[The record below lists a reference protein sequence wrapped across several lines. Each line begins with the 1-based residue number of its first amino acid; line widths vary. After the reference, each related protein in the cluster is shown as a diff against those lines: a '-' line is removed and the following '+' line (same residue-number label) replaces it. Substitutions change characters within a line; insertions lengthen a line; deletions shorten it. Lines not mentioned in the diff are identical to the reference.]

1 MSESRAD
8 LQAAAPPFALHVA
21 DLELEPDPLDPA
33 QVVSGDP
40 QVAARELWTAPGGG
54 LSAGVWEHGAGV
66 SRDVEADELFVVIS
80 GRATIAF
87 SDGRELSVGPGDVCV
102 LKAGDA
108 TTWTVHEPLRKVWVV
123 PE

>member
-1 MSESRAD
+1 MSETEAG
-8 LQAAAPPFALHVA
+8 QHAAPFVLRVA

-40 QVAARELWTAPGGG
+40 QVSARELWTAPGGG
-54 LSAGVWEHGAGV
+54 LSAGVWEHTAGV

-80 GRATIAF
+80 GRATISFA
-87 SDGRELSVGPGDVCV
+87 DGRELAVGPGDVCV

-123 PE
+123 PG